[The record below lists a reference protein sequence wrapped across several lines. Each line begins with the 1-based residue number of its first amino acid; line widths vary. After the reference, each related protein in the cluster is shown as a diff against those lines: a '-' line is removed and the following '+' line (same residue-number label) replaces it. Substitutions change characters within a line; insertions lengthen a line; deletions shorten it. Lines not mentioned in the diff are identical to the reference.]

1 MIDNR
6 TKQAAGIRWLRLVTL
21 ICCAIGLYVFGRSL
35 AHVLIQQFSLHI
47 RASNEPMVHRAL
59 MTATAVYIVL
69 MVIPFMP
76 AAEIGFSMLMV
87 FGAKIAF
94 LVYVST
100 VTALTLAY
108 LIGRLLPEALVA
120 RAFGTL
126 GLARAQTFVNRLDGL
141 SAEQRVHR
149 LAHDSAA
156 RLVPALVRHRFLA
169 LAVLLN
175 VPGNVVIGG
184 GGGIALVAGMSRLF
198 PLPAYLLTVAL
209 AVAPVP
215 LIVSLTEAI

>member
-1 MIDNR
+1 
-6 TKQAAGIRWLRLVTL
+6 
-21 ICCAIGLYVFGRSL
+21 
-35 AHVLIQQFSLHI
+35 
-47 RASNEPMVHRAL
+47 
-59 MTATAVYIVL
+59 MTAMAVYVVL

-100 VTALTLAY
+100 VAALTVAY
-108 LIGRLLPEALVA
+108 FIGRLLPDPLIA
-120 RAFGTL
+120 RVFGTL
-126 GLARAQTFVNRLDGL
+126 GLTRAQSFMARLDGL
-141 SAEQRVHR
+141 SAEQRMNR

-156 RLVPALVRHRFLA
+156 RLVPALFRHRFLG

-175 VPGNVVIGG
+175 LPGNVVVGG

-215 LIVSLTEAI
+215 LIVSLFEAV